1 MVPPLRIRRAS
12 QRLLAATS
20 QGLATLIA
28 SDHAPHTIAEKKAG
42 LLRGP
47 PGIPGL
53 ETTLPLLLTLVARGR
68 LSMKRM
74 VNLLTLAPA
83 RRFGMPSKGR
93 LHEGL
98 DGDVVL
104 VDPTIVSKVKP
115 ENFLSKA
122 KYSPFEGFETRG
134 RVEKTVVGG
143 TIVFDRGKV
152 VASAGTGEILKR
164 AR

>member
-1 MVPPLRIRRAS
+1 
-12 QRLLAATS
+12 
-20 QGLATLIA
+20 
-28 SDHAPHTIAEKKAG
+28 
-42 LLRGP
+42 
-47 PGIPGL
+47 
-53 ETTLPLLLTLVARGR
+53 
-68 LSMKRM
+68 MKRM

-83 RRFGMPSKGR
+83 RRFGMPSKGG

-122 KYSPFEGFETRG
+122 KYSPFEGFEIRG
-134 RVEKTVVGG
+134 RVEMTVVGG